1 MKQHIILNF
10 SSDYKIPEEI
20 MKLSLREAEILVEAG
35 LAEIK
40 KNAFNT
46 TQTPVEE
53 KQQRELPATEE
64 TSDGRSAAFD
74 TSYAKFSKKT
84 HRYYEKQMEVMKE
97 VYEMQ
102 IKSLETKLTKSNQL
116 CDEQTRMIE
125 KNLAL
130 IEMSLEIINRLT
142 VRENN
147 L

>member
-40 KNAFNT
+40 KNLCKT

-53 KQQRELPATEE
+53 KQQRELPSSKENTE
-64 TSDGRSAAFD
+64 
-74 TSYAKFSKKT
+74 FSKKT
-84 HRYYEKQMEVMKE
+84 HKYYEKQMEVMKE